1 MLKEKLKH
9 KNLILAS
16 GSPRR
21 QLFLKELDLDFEIR
35 LKDIDEHYPSHLN
48 GKEITDYLA
57 KLKASAFMDELE
69 ENDLLITADTIVWL
83 NNKAIE
89 KPKNVDEA
97 KQMLHQ
103 LSGKKHEV
111 ISSFCITSQTKQIIK
126 NEITQVYFGKL
137 TKGEIDYYVKNYQP
151 FDKAGSYGIQEWIGY
166 IGIEKIEGSF
176 FNVMGFPIK
185 LFYNE
190 LMNF

>member
-1 MLKEKLKH
+1 MLKEKLQH

-21 QLFLKELDLDFEIR
+21 QFFLKELGLDFEIR
-35 LKDIDEHYPSHLN
+35 LKEIEENYPSHLN
-48 GKEITDYLA
+48 GTEITDYLS
-57 KLKASAFMDELE
+57 KIKAAPFLDELQ

-83 NNKAIE
+83 HDKAIG
-89 KPKNVDEA
+89 KPKNVEEA
-97 KQMLHQ
+97 KQMLRQ
-103 LSGKKHEV
+103 LSGKKHQV
-111 ISSFCITSQTKQIIK
+111 ISSFCLTSKKNQIVK
-126 NEITQVYFGKL
+126 NEITQVYFDRL
-137 TKGEIDYYVKNYQP
+137 TSEEIDYYVANYQP

-190 LMNF
+190 LKNF

>member
-1 MLKEKLKH
+1 MLLENLHH

-21 QLFLKELDLDFEIR
+21 QLFLKELGLHFEIR
-35 LKDIDEHYPSHLN
+35 LKEIDEHYPPHLI
-48 GKEITDYLA
+48 GTEITDYLA
-57 KLKASAFMDELE
+57 KLKATPFLE
-69 ENDLLITADTIVWL
+69 ELNKNDILITADTIVWL
-83 NNKAIE
+83 NKKAIG
-89 KPKNVDEA
+89 KPKNVQEA
-97 KQMLHQ
+97 REMLKE

-111 ISSFCITSQTKQIIK
+111 ISSFCLTSKEKQIVK
-126 NEITQVYFGKL
+126 NEITQVYFGEL
-137 TKGEIDYYVKNYQP
+137 SMQEIDYYIDHYQP

-185 LFYNE
+185 LFYQE
-190 LMNF
+190 IKKM

>member
-48 GKEITDYLA
+48 GTEITDYLA
-57 KLKASAFMDELE
+57 KLKATPFLEELK
-69 ENDLLITADTIVWL
+69 ENDLLITSDTIVWL
-83 NNKAIE
+83 NNKALG
-89 KPKNVDEA
+89 KPKNTADA

-111 ISSFCITSQTKQIIK
+111 ISSFCITSKKNQIVK
-126 NEITQVYFGKL
+126 NEITQVYFSEL
-137 TKGEIDYYVKNYQP
+137 TAEEIDYYVEKYQP

-166 IGIEKIEGSF
+166 IGIDKIEGSF

-190 LMNF
+190 LKNF

>member
-35 LKDIDEHYPSHLN
+35 LKDIDEHYPSHLI
-48 GKEITDYLA
+48 GTEITDYLA
-57 KLKASAFMDELE
+57 KLKATAFLGELK

-83 NNKAIE
+83 NYKAIE
-89 KPKNVDEA
+89 KPKNAEEA
-97 KQMLHQ
+97 KQMLQQ

-111 ISSFCITSQTKQIIK
+111 ISSFCITSKTNQIIK

-137 TKGEIDYYVKNYQP
+137 TSEEIDYYIHNYHP

-190 LMNF
+190 LKNF